1 MKITFEMIVLVCS
14 RNSILLHSKAI
25 MLFSHKLYDLSTA
38 NGVPLPGIHGA
49 VASGIASGDLLGG
62 CARGDINSMTFVFN
76 DGTISTT
83 TISNGST
90 TDDSNNS
97 LGYISTPTGNPC
109 IPGKLHTDAAVFLG
123 AQVGF
128 GAMQGYANS
137 ISNSQYMQGANASG
151 QTFTMLMGNA
161 DKAAA
166 GQALSSG
173 AEAAQTWWNQRVQ
186 SSHDFVYVS
195 NVKGGHP
202 RKVVAMRLIANSHV
216 CRIRILLCMSIHIR
230 LAVVLILRQYQ
241 VIARCS
247 LYQHVQY
254 AMPSGIV
261 AY

>member
-1 MKITFEMIVLVCS
+1 MTPLVGRIPIGGKLTSPYHFKLVLS
-14 RNSILLHSKAI
+14 GNNI
-25 MLFSHKLYDLSTA
+25 TA

-62 CARGDINSMTFVFN
+62 CARGDINSITFIFN

-83 TISNGST
+83 SVSNSDS
-90 TDDSNNS
+90 TDDSDAS

-109 IPGKLHTDAAVFLG
+109 IPGKLHTDAALFLG

-128 GAMQGYANS
+128 GAVQGYANS
-137 ISNSQYMQGANASG
+137 ISNSQYMQGANSSG
-151 QTFTMLMGNA
+151 ETFKMLMGNA

-195 NVKGGHP
+195 NVKSGHP
-202 RKVVAMRLIANSHV
+202 RKIVVNISQQIPINYNPDGRKVSYENPLQTLNTH
-216 CRIRILLCMSIHIR
+216 LD
-230 LAVVLILRQYQ
+230 
-241 VIARCS
+241 
-247 LYQHVQY
+247 
-254 AMPSGIV
+254 
-261 AY
+261 